1 MNLHVLTIKV
11 STTLS
16 VPVTCSCIRTLACI
30 CSFLNSPHAFGI
42 HKSPLWYRYGQLWL
56 INYLDAKF
64 RFEWSGFEF
73 LPCHCIVVSQCL
85 SLLRVGTDKFNVG
98 GNLTIN
104 KHPIQGK
111 KKYSQNPLIRKTKGA
126 DLSIL
131 IIEVAAEPLSEF
143 WFHWGKVYILN
154 IEWSILWRFER
165 RGLTVPLSRVM
176 LQKPG

>member
-104 KHPIQGK
+104 KH
-111 KKYSQNPLIRKTKGA
+111 
-126 DLSIL
+126 L